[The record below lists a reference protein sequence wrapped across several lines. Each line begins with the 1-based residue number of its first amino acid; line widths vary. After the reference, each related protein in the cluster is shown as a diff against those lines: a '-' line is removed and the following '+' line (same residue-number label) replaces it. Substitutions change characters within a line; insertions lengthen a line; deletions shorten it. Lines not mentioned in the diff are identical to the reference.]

1 MNREYE
7 FSVVVF
13 AKDTAKLYRTF
24 KNVREV
30 TPEGTVQILAVCIAG
45 DMDIPDERDMR
56 ELEEAGEKEK
66 ELKDEELDKIYG
78 EFNPEDPRF
87 REMLDDR
94 DLLYIDG
101 LECGDLVAELKDKI
115 AGSYVVFAKA
125 GIRFSPKSSAEIR
138 RCFEEE
144 NRDVVLTKIRGK
156 GNIHV
161 REHNNYCN
169 RFTEKTTLDN
179 NVYLLHQLYTA
190 YTFAADQVK
199 WVSEIRPEIWYLD
212 VMTMVYQSVVSCRSL
227 GVASGEDIYVQIL
240 ADHLMVEDW
249 KNMLQDPDQLEVF
262 YQEFFRKIADCRI
275 KENPVHEKNADYV
288 LLYYSAKIADIIFD
302 SEELDEEKKCRYEEG
317 IESFLKQMEFP
328 EIVMSNQHI
337 SRANKVY
344 LLRKYYPD
352 ICKKIPDQADTI
364 LNPIYDNLRV
374 KIFQPE
380 KDQLHCEFSIVEPV
394 SRTNRAYM
402 MTGGNTYEARWKYTL
417 ERTGW
422 CREESAVEK
431 LYIVDIPLSE
441 IREFISWGTGT
452 DGHINKMYNISYG
465 KYVPFTKKLPLFLH
479 IEDKLLYLNEKVRMI
494 RGEDQEDAKVLGHQ
508 YEVTVEPYSQSREK
522 QLKKKRTKAIFSQGK
537 AGKKAVL
544 VRKLYEMQKAK
555 QKKQIWLISDRT
567 TRGDDNGEVM
577 FRYLCANPDPTVEP
591 YFVVNKDTQDY
602 VEMKK
607 LGKVVE
613 PFSWKHKLLFL
624 LNEFS
629 LSSQANKPVI
639 NPFGKLEYLYRDIIY
654 DKKLVFL
661 QHGVTKD
668 NQSKWLNKYNRNLF
682 GFIVSTKPEY
692 DSAFTYDYFY
702 PEKNIWLTGMP
713 RYDRLVHDERKYV
726 TVMPTW
732 RKSLSSGTDARG
744 VWQLGKE
751 FQESEYF
758 HFYDDLL
765 NNERL
770 LGAAEKYGYT
780 ICFMPHPNTIDGLHM
795 FRHDP
800 RVKFMDS
807 SYSYKDIF
815 AQTDL
820 MITDYSS
827 VAFDFAYLRKPIVY
841 SQFDRDSFFSGAHS
855 YTEGYF
861 DYERDGFGEVEH
873 TLDGTVDRIIEYM
886 ADGCQMKEEYR
897 KRMDE
902 TFAFNDRN
910 CSKRVYER
918 IIENR

>member
-1 MNREYE
+1 M
-7 FSVVVF
+7 
-13 AKDTAKLYRTF
+13 
-24 KNVREV
+24 
-30 TPEGTVQILAVCIAG
+30 
-45 DMDIPDERDMR
+45 
-56 ELEEAGEKEK
+56 
-66 ELKDEELDKIYG
+66 
-78 EFNPEDPRF
+78 
-87 REMLDDR
+87 
-94 DLLYIDG
+94 
-101 LECGDLVAELKDKI
+101 
-115 AGSYVVFAKA
+115 
-125 GIRFSPKSSAEIR
+125 
-138 RCFEEE
+138 
-144 NRDVVLTKIRGK
+144 
-156 GNIHV
+156 
-161 REHNNYCN
+161 
-169 RFTEKTTLDN
+169 
-179 NVYLLHQLYTA
+179 
-190 YTFAADQVK
+190 
-199 WVSEIRPEIWYLD
+199 
-212 VMTMVYQSVVSCRSL
+212 
-227 GVASGEDIYVQIL
+227 
-240 ADHLMVEDW
+240 
-249 KNMLQDPDQLEVF
+249 
-262 YQEFFRKIADCRI
+262 
-275 KENPVHEKNADYV
+275 
-288 LLYYSAKIADIIFD
+288 
-302 SEELDEEKKCRYEEG
+302 
-317 IESFLKQMEFP
+317 
-328 EIVMSNQHI
+328 
-337 SRANKVY
+337 
-344 LLRKYYPD
+344 
-352 ICKKIPDQADTI
+352 
-364 LNPIYDNLRV
+364 
-374 KIFQPE
+374 
-380 KDQLHCEFSIVEPV
+380 
-394 SRTNRAYM
+394 
-402 MTGGNTYEARWKYTL
+402 
-417 ERTGW
+417 
-422 CREESAVEK
+422 
-431 LYIVDIPLSE
+431 
-441 IREFISWGTGT
+441 
-452 DGHINKMYNISYG
+452 
-465 KYVPFTKKLPLFLH
+465 
-479 IEDKLLYLNEKVRMI
+479 
-494 RGEDQEDAKVLGHQ
+494 
-508 YEVTVEPYSQSREK
+508 
-522 QLKKKRTKAIFSQGK
+522 
-537 AGKKAVL
+537 
-544 VRKLYEMQKAK
+544 
-555 QKKQIWLISDRT
+555 
-567 TRGDDNGEVM
+567 
-577 FRYLCANPDPTVEP
+577 
-591 YFVVNKDTQDY
+591 
-602 VEMKK
+602 
-607 LGKVVE
+607 
-613 PFSWKHKLLFL
+613 
-624 LNEFS
+624 
-629 LSSQANKPVI
+629 
-639 NPFGKLEYLYRDIIY
+639 
-654 DKKLVFL
+654 